1 MFIHSLEVES
11 VRRIRHVTIEP
22 SGNVTIIGG
31 KNGQGKS
38 SLIAAVEMLFGGK
51 KLFGD
56 DPVRHGS
63 DVAVI
68 KCDIGEFKIT
78 RRIVPSGET
87 TVKIEA
93 ADGHKVGS
101 PETFLQSLYDSF
113 TFDPSAF
120 LRMDAKQQ
128 LEAIRRVVG
137 LDTTSL
143 DQERA
148 KVYAERTMI
157 GREVDSAKKQLD
169 AAPAHHEDAPETEL
183 SAAALLAEVQEATSH
198 NNQIGA
204 CGREIE
210 EANGLIARLKKA
222 LQDAEDKK
230 ASAIERREKI
240 LISCK
245 FPTDVIGRVDVEKLS
260 ASVTEVE
267 SKNKKFR
274 DNVRREELKKAWNTK
289 SAEYDAKSKRIAEID
304 QTKKTLIAEAKFPVD
319 GMSIDD
325 DGVKL
330 NGVPFANASTAE
342 KLRTSFALACSK
354 NPKLRVAMI
363 REGSMFDED
372 SLALIASLAEETG
385 TQVFMERVG
394 KGEECSIIIQDG
406 EVLQPT
412 SALPS

>member
-11 VRRIRHVTIEP
+11 VRRIKHVTITP
-22 SGNVTIIGG
+22 DGNVTIIGG

-93 ADGHKVGS
+93 SDGHKVGS

-120 LRMDAKQQ
+120 LRMSPKDQ

-148 KVYAERTMI
+148 KVYADRTMI

-169 AAPAHHEDAPETEL
+169 AAPAHHTDAPEEEL
-183 SAAALLAEVQEATSH
+183 SAAALLAEVQEATNH
-198 NNQIGA
+198 NHKIDA

-210 EANGLIARLKKA
+210 EATGLIERLEKA
-222 LQDAEDKK
+222 LKDAEKKK
-230 ASAIERREKI
+230 ASAIERRNA
-240 LISCK
+240 LLAACK
-245 FPTDVIGRVDVEKLS
+245 FPTDGDGRADIEGMSETVKDI
-260 ASVTEVE
+260 E
-267 SKNKKFR
+267 SRNKKFR
-274 DNVRREELKKAWNTK
+274 DNARREELKKAWNTK
-289 SAEYDAKSKRIAEID
+289 SAEYDAKSRRIAEID
-304 QTKKTLIAEAKFPVD
+304 AEKKRMIAEARFPVD
-319 GMSIDD
+319 GMSIED

-330 NGVPFANASTAE
+330 NGVPFVNASTAE
-342 KLRTSFALACSK
+342 KLRVSFSLACAK

-372 SLALIASLAEETG
+372 SLALIAGLAEETG

>member
-1 MFIHSLEVES
+1 MHIHTLEVEG
-11 VRRIRHVTIEP
+11 VRRIKHVTITP
-22 SGNVTIIGG
+22 DGAVTIIGG

-51 KLFGD
+51 KMFGD
-56 DPVRHGS
+56 DPVNRNV

-68 KCDIGEFKIT
+68 TCDIGEFKIT

-93 ADGHKVGS
+93 SDGHKVGS
-101 PETFLQSLYDSF
+101 PETFLQSLFDSL

-128 LEAIRRVVG
+128 LETLRKVVG
-137 LDTTSL
+137 LDTSAL
-143 DQERA
+143 DQERQ
-148 KVYAERTMI
+148 KVYAERTQI
-157 GREVDSAKKQLD
+157 GRDVDSAKKQLD
-169 AAPAHHEDAPETEL
+169 AAPAHHDDAPKEEV
-183 SAAALLAEVQEATSH
+183 SAEAIVADLDDANRHNNKINLIDAQGKEVKATIERLERELAEARQKRETLIEARKLAIS
-198 NNQIGA
+198 QRKDVGA
-204 CGREIE
+204 
-210 EANGLIARLKKA
+210 
-222 LQDAEDKK
+222 D
-230 ASAIERREKI
+230 
-240 LISCK
+240 
-245 FPTDVIGRVDVEKLS
+245 GRVDTAAISDSLSSVEK
-260 ASVTEVE
+260 T
-267 SKNKKFR
+267 NKKVR
-274 DNVRREELKKAWNTK
+274 ENARREELKKAWNTK
-289 SAEYDAKSKRIAEID
+289 SAEYYAKSKRISEID
-304 QTKKTLIAEAKFPVD
+304 DEKKRLIAEAKFPVE
-319 GMSIDD
+319 GLSIDD

-330 NGVPFANASTAE
+330 NGVAFANASTAE
-342 KLRTSFALACSK
+342 KLRVSFALACAK
-354 NPKLRVAMI
+354 NPKLKVAMI

>member
-1 MFIHSLEVES
+1 MFIHSLEVEG
-11 VRRIRHVTIEP
+11 VRRIKHVTITP
-22 SGNVTIIGG
+22 DGAVTIIGG

-51 KLFGD
+51 KLFGE

-68 KCDIGEFKIT
+68 KCDIGEFNIT

-101 PETFLQSLYDSF
+101 PETFLQSLFDSL

-128 LEAIRRVVG
+128 LETLRKVVG
-137 LDTTSL
+137 LDTSAL

-148 KVYAERTMI
+148 KVYAERTQI
-157 GREVDSAKKQLD
+157 GRDVDSAKKQLD
-169 AAPAHHEDAPETEL
+169 AAPAHHDDAPEEPI
-183 SAAALLAEVQEATSH
+183 LAEAIIADVRGATAH
-198 NNQIGA
+198 NA
-204 CGREIE
+204 RVDFFDREIE
-210 EANGLIARLKKA
+210 ESTALISRLHKA
-222 LQDAEDKK
+222 LFDAQAKRT
-230 ASAIERREKI
+230 ASIEQREKYV
-240 LISCK
+240 LASRFNVDESGK
-245 FPTDVIGRVDVEKLS
+245 ADVAGREHELS
-260 ASVTEVE
+260 NLE
-267 SKNKKFR
+267 SQNKKFR
-274 DNVRREELKKAWNTK
+274 ENARREELKAAWNTK

-304 QTKKTLIAEAKFPVD
+304 ETKKSLIAEARFPVD

-330 NGVPFANASTAE
+330 NGVAFANASTAE
-342 KLRTSFALACSK
+342 KLRTSFALACAK
-354 NPKLRVAMI
+354 NPKLRVALI

-372 SLALIASLAEETG
+372 SLALIAGLAEETG